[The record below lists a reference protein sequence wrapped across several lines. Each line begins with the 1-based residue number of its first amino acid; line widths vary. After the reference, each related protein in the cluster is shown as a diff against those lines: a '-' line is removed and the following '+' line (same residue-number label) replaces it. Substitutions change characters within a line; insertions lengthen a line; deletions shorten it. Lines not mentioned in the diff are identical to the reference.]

1 MPPGI
6 LSWPGSISIH
16 APLAGRDRVP
26 SRLSNPFT
34 DISIHAPLAGRDL
47 ILFFV
52 FVALLLFQSTRPL
65 RGATLLSPLSED
77 RLKISIHAPLAGR
90 DTSFLYTYY
99 IIKISI
105 HAPPAGRDETPAP
118 VETPVVVFQST
129 RPLRGATCPLWR
141 RPCAAR
147 DFNPRAPCGA
157 RRGRHRRGSAAAAI
171 SIHAPL
177 AGRDCSY

>member
-1 MPPGI
+1 MQSLYFNPRAPCGARPLPPGI

-105 HAPPAGRDETPAP
+105 HAPLAGRDETPAP

-129 RPLRGATCPLWR
+129 RPLRGATALVLTATAALPVFQSTRPLR
-141 RPCAAR
+141 
-147 DFNPRAPCGA
+147 GA
-157 RRGRHRRGSAAAAI
+157 TEKPAE
-171 SIHAPL
+171 L
-177 AGRDCSY
+177 